1 MYVYLVHWL
10 MDIEYVYVL
19 ACFCALNPPLSS
31 PPSSYHSFI
40 CLHSCLA
47 CATLSCSRHDTLS
60 RLTMQHRNRKD
71 YPHPGPPQNR
81 RDYPHLITRCVDA
94 TAVPGT
100 MLERTDRT
108 QADRVLLRDIQDAI
122 VAAQHA
128 TSSYLH
134 PGPLD
139 PTTGLPYANEHVDD
153 DARRRLGW

>member
-1 MYVYLVHWL
+1 
-10 MDIEYVYVL
+10 
-19 ACFCALNPPLSS
+19 
-31 PPSSYHSFI
+31 
-40 CLHSCLA
+40 
-47 CATLSCSRHDTLS
+47 
-60 RLTMQHRNRKD
+60 
-71 YPHPGPPQNR
+71 
-81 RDYPHLITRCVDA
+81 
-94 TAVPGT
+94 